1 MSITVTVP
9 IVSKPHRSR
18 HAGGHSGGH
27 AHSAPKPHAP
37 RVVHVRAPH
46 APHAPKGITAEERA
60 QGTADN
66 ADLAASLGG
75 GYPGTG
81 ATLPAGA
88 TPYTGPY
95 NAQGLPDPHTPGTIK
110 IKHIPIGPAPHGYGI
125 GTSRG
130 GGGAAPA
137 PPPPPPPAP
146 PPPPPHPPAKHAPP
160 ATHAR
165 KITAPLQ
172 LTDSGLLGHDSH
184 ISSPPALAALAP
196 IVRRRP
202 GH

>member
-9 IVSKPHRSR
+9 IVTKPPRSR
-18 HAGGHSGGH
+18 HAGGHSAGH
-27 AHSAPKPHAP
+27 AHSVAKPHAP
-37 RVVHVRAPH
+37 KVPHVRAPRKPAAPRVSH
-46 APHAPKGITAEERA
+46 ARASVHGITTAERA
-60 QGTADN
+60 QGTIDN
-66 ADLAASLGG
+66 NNLAAALNG
-75 GYPGTG
+75 GYYGTG

-95 NAQGLPDPHTPGTIK
+95 NAQGLPAPNTPGTIK
-110 IKHIPIGPAPHGYGI
+110 IKHIPIGPAPHGYVTVPKSTHR
-125 GTSRG
+125 TSAGR
-130 GGGAAPA
+130 APA
-137 PPPPPPPAP
+137 A
-146 PPPPPHPPAKHAPP
+146 HKPP